1 MGKYVTLI
9 MVSIIAPIMVILA
22 LIVLGISAIK
32 QGLKIL
38 LIPIVCLLVM
48 YVYALLYG
56 IRTVRMIRKLKTSST
71 K

>member
-1 MGKYVTLI
+1 MGKHVTLI
-9 MVSIIAPIMVILA
+9 MVGIIAPIMVILA
-22 LIVLGISAIK
+22 LIVLGISAIN

-38 LIPIVCLLVM
+38 LIPIACLLAM